1 MNKWILGAVAAV
13 SLTGCVSA
21 PADKPVNPADTEF
34 AQVYDAPGMSKGQI
48 YEGTLKWIAEN
59 FKSAKSVIEY
69 QNANDG
75 VLIGNGML
83 NYPCN
88 SFDCIG
94 KAAWKVKFI
103 MKVETKDGK
112 FKTDFKN
119 LLLDI
124 PAVVNQFGSYPAM
137 ETPIQTQG
145 DLDAVKPKLLEFG
158 NQIKSSLTTDNPDW

>member
-1 MNKWILGAVAAV
+1 
-13 SLTGCVSA
+13 
-21 PADKPVNPADTEF
+21 
-34 AQVYDAPGMSKGQI
+34 
-48 YEGTLKWIAEN
+48 
-59 FKSAKSVIEY
+59 
-69 QNANDG
+69 
-75 VLIGNGML
+75 
-83 NYPCN
+83 
-88 SFDCIG
+88 
-94 KAAWKVKFI
+94 